1 VTRTPSAGPG
11 AAAVVMLV
19 PTRSLDV
26 PGIDDLLAAGLYDVA
41 RRVWRSACTDSGVV
55 VVGGANSVG

>member
-1 VTRTPSAGPG
+1 MTGTPSTGPG

-19 PTRSLDV
+19 PTRSLGV
-26 PGIDDLLAAGLYDVA
+26 PGIGDMLATGVYDVA
-41 RRVWRSACTDSGVV
+41 RRVWRSACADTGVV